1 MVYFLKFGAS
11 WILPPGIFI
20 LFLFALAVYLWRK
33 KGERRIA
40 AWLAGIT
47 LVFYLLCTGLVA
59 ERTMGWLESRYVPPK
74 APEGDVIVMLGG
86 GALPDVPDVSGEGAL
101 CAYPANRLLTVIRL
115 QKMLDVPV
123 LLSGGQVYKDT
134 GNEAHIAKRM
144 LTSLGVPEEKVL
156 IEPDSINTSENA
168 KFSVALL
175 KEQGFSRPIL
185 VTSAFHMNRSV
196 LTFAKQGMEVL
207 PYPTDYQVGR
217 KHELHYMKLSPQAD
231 ALQMNVTVLRELL
244 RTMVTRYLE

>member
-1 MVYFLKFGAS
+1 MIYLLKFGAS

-20 LFLFALAVYLWRK
+20 FFLFVLAAYWWRK
-33 KGERRIA
+33 KGERQIA
-40 AWLAGIT
+40 VLLAGIT
-47 LVFYLLCTGLVA
+47 MVFYLLCTGLVA
-59 ERTMGWLESRYVPPK
+59 ERTMGWLESRYVPPQQ
-74 APEGDVIVMLGG
+74 PSGDVIVMLGG

-115 QKMLDVPV
+115 QKMLDIPV

-134 GNEAHIAKRM
+134 GNEAQIARRM
-144 LTSLGVPEEKVL
+144 LTSLGVPEDKVL
-156 IEPDSINTSENA
+156 IEPNSINTNENA
-168 KFSVALL
+168 KFSINLMRQ
-175 KEQGFSRPIL
+175 QGLSQPIL

-196 LTFAKQGMEVL
+196 LAFSKQGMEVL

>member
-1 MVYFLKFGAS
+1 MIYLLKFGAS

-20 LFLFALAVYLWRK
+20 FFLFMLAVYWWRK

-40 AWLAGIT
+40 ALLAGIT
-47 LVFYLLCTGLVA
+47 MLFYLLCTGLVA

-74 APEGDVIVMLGG
+74 QPAGDVIVMLGG

-115 QKMLDVPV
+115 QKMLDIPV

-134 GNEAHIAKRM
+134 GNEAQIARRM
-144 LTSLGVPEEKVL
+144 LTSLGVPEDKVL
-156 IEPDSINTSENA
+156 IEPNSINTNENA
-168 KFSVALL
+168 KFSIDLMR
-175 KEQGFSRPIL
+175 KQGLSQPIL

-196 LTFAKQGMEVL
+196 LAFSKQGMEVL